1 VSRGDDFS
9 TAAEEEEEEE
19 EAAGA
24 GVGAGASAGA
34 GRWFA
39 AKRERHQAWRIA
51 DCTDEAYRISEKKL
65 EN

>member
-1 VSRGDDFS
+1 MSRGDDFS
-9 TAAEEEEEEE
+9 TAAEEEEEE
-19 EAAGA
+19 A
-24 GVGAGASAGA
+24 AGA